1 MDPKHVLNQYTHIT
15 ETDDEELNKFLN
27 TLSNEDLEQIVIDY
41 QSIDKA
47 ASFENPLT
55 LHMPYLIN
63 GYYSVNYQINEVIE
77 YISSYFNMFPS
88 QIKKQKQQ
96 EGSILIKVCIPVL
109 ADNIE
114 LLKQAFR
121 LFGYRLLTSVD
132 ELKPGH
138 FAWLYFE
145 QKDDAEEIRN
155 EETTLYFLL
164 PYRKIGC
171 IDHFGH
177 LPYKNELFNF
187 HRNIYLLKGSTDE
200 EEIKKI
206 CTSKRDDNS
215 AIFAIDRFVLY
226 TIDLNK
232 IPRDAKLYLD
242 HTNTYGIFTPR
253 TISQDA
259 IIKIEELNI

>member
-1 MDPKHVLNQYTHIT
+1 MELKHVLNQYTHIT

-63 GYYSVNYQINEVIE
+63 GYCSINYQIDEVIE
-77 YISSYFNMFPS
+77 YISSYFDMFPS
-88 QIKKQKQQ
+88 QIRKQEQQ
-96 EGSILIKVCIPVL
+96 EGNILIKVCIPVL

-114 LLKQAFR
+114 LLNQAFQ
-121 LFGYRLLTSVD
+121 LFGYRLRTPAD

-138 FAWLYFE
+138 FAWLHFE

-164 PYRKIGC
+164 PYRKRGGIK
-171 IDHFGH
+171 HFGH
-177 LPYKNELFNF
+177 LPYKNELFNY

-215 AIFAIDRFVLY
+215 AISDIDRFALY
-226 TIDLNK
+226 TIALNK